1 MVPASAPR
9 SCAGS
14 SGECSTRCWR
24 SNYRTRMITDLTTNA
39 GNVNYLGTAKSGAM
53 DFAHSVI
60 SKDRSPRSPEAQA
73 KYKILTLEYDVAQAF
88 YKELLA
94 KKSSA
99 ELGASM
105 ETQQMGEQIHILA
118 AAGLPEAPSFP
129 DRTLFALGGLGAGLY
144 AWDRSYS
151 VASSQET
158 IPAACFAFSN
168 RH

>member
-1 MVPASAPR
+1 
-9 SCAGS
+9 
-14 SGECSTRCWR
+14 
-24 SNYRTRMITDLTTNA
+24 MITDLTTNA

-53 DFAHSVI
+53 DFAHSAI
-60 SKDRSPRSPEAQA
+60 SKDRSPRSPEAEA

-105 ETQQMGEQIHILA
+105 ETQQMGEQMHILA

-129 DRTLFALGGLGAGLY
+129 DRTLFALGGLGAGLLLGIGRIL
-144 AWDRSYS
+144 W
-151 VASSQET
+151 
-158 IPAACFAFSN
+158 PAARKLFQRLALLFPIDTEIE
-168 RH
+168 